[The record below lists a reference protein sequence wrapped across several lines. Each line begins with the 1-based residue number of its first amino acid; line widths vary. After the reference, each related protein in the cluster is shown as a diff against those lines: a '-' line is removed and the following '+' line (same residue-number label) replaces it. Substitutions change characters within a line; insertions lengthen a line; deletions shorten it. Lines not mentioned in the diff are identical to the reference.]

1 MNDQSRTI
9 AIVSYITLLGWII
22 ALIMRQNERPQSE
35 ISRFHLR
42 QALGVNLL
50 VFLVSSSQFFFSALY
65 LGFIGTVLSFAAG
78 LLWLMGLIAAIQG
91 RFRYLPFF
99 GRWFEE
105 TFNFIH

>member
-22 ALIMRQNERPQSE
+22 ALIMRQSERPQSE
-35 ISRFHLR
+35 IARFHLR
-42 QALGVNLL
+42 QALGINLIAFAL
-50 VFLVSSSQFFFSALY
+50 SSIQYFLSVLY
-65 LGFIGTVLSFAAG
+65 LGFFGGILGFAVFI
-78 LLWLMGLIAAIQG
+78 LWLMGLLAAIQG
-91 RFRYLPFF
+91 RFRYIPFV

>member
-22 ALIMRQNERPQSE
+22 ALIMRQSERPQSE
-35 ISRFHLR
+35 IGRFHLR
-42 QALGVNLL
+42 QALGINLL
-50 VFLVSSSQFFFSALY
+50 GFSLSFVQYFFTILH
-65 LGFIGTVLSFAAG
+65 LGFLGGILGFAVVIF
-78 LLWLMGLIAAIQG
+78 WLIGLIAAIQG
-91 RFRYLPFF
+91 RFTYIPFV